1 MFSNPR
7 HAVIA
12 GAGIGGLTAALA
24 LHRRGWRVT
33 VCERAPGPP
42 ALGAGIVLAP
52 NALRAFDAIGFDV
65 TRAAGH
71 AVPAAM
77 GVRRTG
83 GDWLNRADTA
93 AMAARYGRPPL
104 AVHRTALAAALT
116 AALPDGTVRYGV
128 AVTAVERVDSPEGG
142 GPVVRT
148 PAGDLTADAVIAA
161 DGIHSALR
169 RQYFP
174 RHPGLRHSGETAW
187 RTVLSCEGLP
197 GLVAAETWGRGERFG
212 VVPLADGRVYVYA
225 TARAP
230 QGYAPADLR
239 AELRRRYGAWH
250 DPIPALLD
258 RIDPAAVLRH
268 DLYDL
273 AVPLPRHHSGRL
285 AWVGD
290 AAHAMTPQ
298 PRPGRLPGHRGR
310 RRARAPAR
318 RGRRRTGRPGRV
330 HPGPARAYRRHPDP
344 LPPRGPG
351 RGPHPPPR
359 GGRARPRRPGH
370 SGVGRPTRHGRPLRL
385 QPGLRL
391 PRPRQ
396 IGHTRSVKHSGHRP
410 SRSGSLVP
418 PPQPGRPPMTQPRPS
433 QAGQYPS
440 PSHS

>member
-52 NALRAFDAIGFDV
+52 NALRAFDIIGFDV

-128 AVTAVERVDSPEGG
+128 AVTAVERVDRPEGG

-148 PAGDLTADAVIAA
+148 AAGDLTADVVIAA

-174 RHPGLRHSGETAW
+174 HHPGLRHSGETAW

-290 AAHAMTPQ
+290 AAHAMTPNLGQ
-298 PRPGRLPGHRGR
+298 GGCQAIEDGVVLARLLDADGDVPAALAAYTRARHARTDAIR
-310 RRARAPAR
+310 IRSRRA
-318 RGRRRTGRPGRV
+318 GRV
-330 HPGPARAYRRHPDP
+330 AALTHPLAVAVRDLAVRATPAWAAQRAMD
-344 LPPRGPG
+344 
-351 RGPHPPPR
+351 
-359 GGRARPRRPGH
+359 
-370 SGVGRPTRHGRPLRL
+370 
-385 QPGLRL
+385 GLF
-391 PRPRQ
+391 
-396 IGHTRSVKHSGHRP
+396 GF
-410 SRSGSLVP
+410 
-418 PPQPGRPPMTQPRPS
+418 
-433 QAGQYPS
+433 S
-440 PSHS
+440 PA

>member
-83 GDWLNRADTA
+83 GNWLNRADTA

-128 AVTAVERVDSPEGG
+128 AVTAVERVDSPQGG

-148 PAGDLTADAVIAA
+148 PAGDLTADVVIAA

-174 RHPGLRHSGETAW
+174 HHPGLRHSGETAW

-290 AAHAMTPQ
+290 AAHAMTPNLGQ
-298 PRPGRLPGHRGR
+298 GGCQAIEDGVVLVRLLDADGDVPAALAAYTRARHARTDAIR
-310 RRARAPAR
+310 IRSRRA
-318 RGRRRTGRPGRV
+318 GRV
-330 HPGPARAYRRHPDP
+330 AALTHPLAVAVRDLAVRATPAWAAQRAMD
-344 LPPRGPG
+344 
-351 RGPHPPPR
+351 
-359 GGRARPRRPGH
+359 
-370 SGVGRPTRHGRPLRL
+370 
-385 QPGLRL
+385 GLF
-391 PRPRQ
+391 
-396 IGHTRSVKHSGHRP
+396 GF
-410 SRSGSLVP
+410 
-418 PPQPGRPPMTQPRPS
+418 
-433 QAGQYPS
+433 S
-440 PSHS
+440 PA

>member
-7 HAVIA
+7 HAVVA

-52 NALRAFDAIGFDV
+52 NALRAFDSIGFDV

-83 GDWLNRADTA
+83 GDWLSRADTA

-128 AVTAVERVDSPEGG
+128 AVTAVERVDRPEGG
-142 GPVVRT
+142 GPVIRT
-148 PAGDLTADAVIAA
+148 PAGDLTADVAIAA
-161 DGIHSALR
+161 DGLHSALR

-174 RHPGLRHSGETAW
+174 HHPGLRHSGETAW

-239 AELRRRYGAWH
+239 AELRRRYGSWH

-290 AAHAMTPQ
+290 AAHAMTPNLGQ
-298 PRPGRLPGHRGR
+298 GGCQAIEDGVVLARLLDADDDVPAALAAYTRARHARTDAIR
-310 RRARAPAR
+310 IRSRRA
-318 RGRRRTGRPGRV
+318 GRV
-330 HPGPARAYRRHPDP
+330 AALTHPLAVAVRDLAVRATPEWAAQRAMDGLFGFSPA
-344 LPPRGPG
+344 
-351 RGPHPPPR
+351 
-359 GGRARPRRPGH
+359 
-370 SGVGRPTRHGRPLRL
+370 
-385 QPGLRL
+385 
-391 PRPRQ
+391 
-396 IGHTRSVKHSGHRP
+396 
-410 SRSGSLVP
+410 
-418 PPQPGRPPMTQPRPS
+418 
-433 QAGQYPS
+433 
-440 PSHS
+440 

>member
-1 MFSNPR
+1 MFSNPP

-33 VCERAPGPP
+33 VCERAPGPA

-52 NALRAFDAIGFDV
+52 NALRAFDAIGFDI
-65 TRAAGH
+65 TRAAGD

-93 AMAARYGRPPL
+93 AMTARYGRPPL
-104 AVHRTALAAALT
+104 AVHRTALADALT

-128 AVTAVERVDSPEGG
+128 AVTAVECVDRPEGG
-142 GPVVRT
+142 GPVART
-148 PAGDLTADAVIAA
+148 PAGDFTADVAIAA

-174 RHPGLRHSGETAW
+174 HHPGLRHSGETAW

-230 QGYAPADLR
+230 QGYAPGDLR

-290 AAHAMTPQ
+290 AAHAMTPNLGQ
-298 PRPGRLPGHRGR
+298 GGCQAIEDGVVLARLLDGGDDVPAALAAYTRARHARTDAIR
-310 RRARAPAR
+310 IRSRRA
-318 RGRRRTGRPGRV
+318 GRV
-330 HPGPARAYRRHPDP
+330 AALTHPLAVAVRDLAVRATPGWAAQRAMDSLFGFSPA
-344 LPPRGPG
+344 
-351 RGPHPPPR
+351 
-359 GGRARPRRPGH
+359 
-370 SGVGRPTRHGRPLRL
+370 
-385 QPGLRL
+385 
-391 PRPRQ
+391 
-396 IGHTRSVKHSGHRP
+396 
-410 SRSGSLVP
+410 
-418 PPQPGRPPMTQPRPS
+418 
-433 QAGQYPS
+433 
-440 PSHS
+440 

>member
-116 AALPDGTVRYGV
+116 AALPDGTIRYGV
-128 AVTAVERVDSPEGG
+128 AVTAVERVDRREGD

-148 PAGDLTADAVIAA
+148 PAGDLTADVAIAA
-161 DGIHSALR
+161 DGIHSPLR
-169 RQYFP
+169 SRHFP

-197 GLVAAETWGRGERFG
+197 RPVAAETWGRGERFG

-285 AWVGD
+285 VWVGD
-290 AAHAMTPQ
+290 AAHAMTPNLGQ
-298 PRPGRLPGHRGR
+298 GGCQAIEDGVVLARLLDADDDVPAALAAYTRAR
-310 RRARAPAR
+310 YARTDAIRIRSRRAGRIAALTHPLAVAVRDLAVRATPGWAAR
-318 RGRRRTGRPGRV
+318 RAMDGLFGFS
-330 HPGPARAYRRHPDP
+330 PA
-344 LPPRGPG
+344 
-351 RGPHPPPR
+351 
-359 GGRARPRRPGH
+359 
-370 SGVGRPTRHGRPLRL
+370 
-385 QPGLRL
+385 
-391 PRPRQ
+391 
-396 IGHTRSVKHSGHRP
+396 
-410 SRSGSLVP
+410 
-418 PPQPGRPPMTQPRPS
+418 
-433 QAGQYPS
+433 
-440 PSHS
+440 

>member
-128 AVTAVERVDSPEGG
+128 AVTAVERVDSPQGG

-148 PAGDLTADAVIAA
+148 PAGDLTADVVIAA

-290 AAHAMTPQ
+290 AAHAMTPNLGQ
-298 PRPGRLPGHRGR
+298 GGCQAIEDGVVLARLLDADGDVPAALAAYTRARHARTDAIR
-310 RRARAPAR
+310 IRSRRA
-318 RGRRRTGRPGRV
+318 GRV
-330 HPGPARAYRRHPDP
+330 AALTHPLAVAVRDLAVRATPAWAAQRAMD
-344 LPPRGPG
+344 
-351 RGPHPPPR
+351 
-359 GGRARPRRPGH
+359 
-370 SGVGRPTRHGRPLRL
+370 
-385 QPGLRL
+385 GLF
-391 PRPRQ
+391 
-396 IGHTRSVKHSGHRP
+396 GF
-410 SRSGSLVP
+410 
-418 PPQPGRPPMTQPRPS
+418 
-433 QAGQYPS
+433 S
-440 PSHS
+440 PA